1 MNELI
6 VALTSTHYARDCKN
20 ICGHRNFSS
29 VLTQKCSNQLICD
42 IFTIIHI
49 E

>member
-6 VALTSTHYARDCKN
+6 AALTSTHYAGDCKN
-20 ICGHRNFSS
+20 ICGRRNFSS
-29 VLTQKCSNQLICD
+29 VLTQKCSNMLICD
-42 IFTIIHI
+42 IFTIIHN